1 MKTKKRSKLPK
12 HYTAK
17 LSRKDKK
24 KQEKAISKSK
34 KSYQKGKYYTR
45 PKMKS
50 FKNKKS
56 SWTQKFHE
64 LYPTN
69 RLTKFLN
76 TLRPHLLHMVYHSN
90 KVNE

>member
-34 KSYQKGKYYTR
+34 KSYKRENIIHDQK
-45 PKMKS
+45 
-50 FKNKKS
+50 
-56 SWTQKFHE
+56 
-64 LYPTN
+64 
-69 RLTKFLN
+69 
-76 TLRPHLLHMVYHSN
+76 
-90 KVNE
+90 